1 MATLDDLV
9 VPSNEFVEVYATTGA
24 TVGTELE
31 LQLKTTWPVIV
42 QEVGAK
48 PANESVKGRVMS
60 VRENGINVL
69 SILSG
74 SGTVWVRCAHE
85 GSVAILSVESL

>member
-9 VPSNEFVEVYATTGA
+9 VPSNEFIEVYTSTGA

-42 QEVGAK
+42 QEVGVK
-48 PANESVKGRVMS
+48 PTNDSVKGRVMS
-60 VRENGINVL
+60 VRESGINIL

-74 SGTVWVRCAHE
+74 SGTVWLRCAHE